1 MLSHAVFATPLTVA
15 HQAPLSMGF
24 SRQKYQSG
32 LPFPPPGGIPYP
44 GIKPTSLVSPASA
57 GRFFTTE
64 PLGKPLLPFFLILSL
79 FLPSI
84 KLIDFYILFGGFPG
98 GSVVKNL
105 PANAGDAGL
114 IPGVGRFPG
123 EGNGNPLQYS

>member
-1 MLSHAVFATPLTVA
+1 
-15 HQAPLSMGF
+15 MGY
-24 SRQKYQSG
+24 S
-32 LPFPPPGGIPYP
+32 LP

-64 PLGKPLLPFFLILSL
+64 PLGKPLLPFFLILFL

-114 IPGVGRFPG
+114 IPGLGRVPG